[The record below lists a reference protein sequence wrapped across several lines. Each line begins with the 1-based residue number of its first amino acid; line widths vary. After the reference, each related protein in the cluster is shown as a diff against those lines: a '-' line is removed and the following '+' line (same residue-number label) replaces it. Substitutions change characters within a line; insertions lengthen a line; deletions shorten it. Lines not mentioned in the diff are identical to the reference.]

1 MPPEKVYVVYAPYL
15 PLNERVL
22 VGPWEL
28 IPKAD
33 LRESDA
39 IDSQTAKW
47 ARGFADL
54 FDLREPLRPFGA
66 FVHQHDRLVGDG
78 IEDLIQVD
86 SLARTLLLT
95 VLDSNQSALTPSDER
110 DPNAGHSART
120 AENAFLGV
128 NGISYD
134 GGWTATTFGSAI
146 PVEDLAV
153 PVDPDADMPRLSK
166 IPAPAGLLL
175 PSMERPFNQQYAQAT
190 WDSLSRNTDASRR
203 IGRAI
208 EWLGLAWL
216 NATGVAADLRIPAI
230 HAGFETLFDSDD
242 VKVIARRLAVVL
254 EDGTTRM
261 RRERVHPA
269 TGKLW
274 SEELSDVE
282 WWFFDFSFL
291 RNDLMHGR
299 VPVRE
304 AWRHDGR
311 GHVSLGES
319 YLRCA
324 IKCVIGLDGHP
335 GILDEMRLQREVR
348 ELRVRLREEGLLQ

>member
-1 MPPEKVYVVYAPYL
+1 M
-15 PLNERVL
+15 
-22 VGPWEL
+22 
-28 IPKAD
+28 
-33 LRESDA
+33 RESDA
-39 IDSQTAKW
+39 IDDRAAKW

-54 FDLREPLRPFGA
+54 FDLRESLRPFGA
-66 FVHQHDRLVGDG
+66 FLRQRDGLVGDG
-78 IEDLIQVD
+78 IEDSIQVGN
-86 SLARTLLLT
+86 LARTLLVT

-128 NGISYD
+128 NGISYE

-146 PVEDLAV
+146 PVVDIAV
-153 PVDPDADMPRLSK
+153 PVDPDVDMPRLPK

-175 PSMERPFNQQYAQAT
+175 PSMERPLNQKYAQAV

-242 VKVIARRLAVVL
+242 IKVIAHRLAVVL
-254 EDGTTRM
+254 EDGTTRTP
-261 RRERVHPA
+261 RERVHPA

-274 SEELSDVE
+274 SKELSDVE
-282 WWFFDFSFL
+282 WWFYDFSFL

-299 VPVRE
+299 IPAQG
-304 AWRHDGR
+304 AWQHDGR
-311 GHVSLGES
+311 SHVSLGES
-319 YLRCA
+319 YLRHA
-324 IKCVIGLDGHP
+324 VKCVIGLDGHRD
-335 GILDEMRLQREVR
+335 ILDDMRLQREVR
-348 ELRVRLREEGLLQ
+348 ELRRRLREEGLLQ